1 MPRRGARRKRTGRN
15 LTPIEAMNL
24 LKFINETFTSDFW
37 EHAGF
42 NPTEEGV
49 RMLWDEYCGDL
60 SYGECI
66 QQLTKQFSIYIKPEV
81 REERMI
87 KSYIDASVN
96 NVLQEVTDELLKRYG
111 TIKISELYKKDKVVV
126 TEQTCEPIY
135 RRINEE
141 YEFEREE
148 CREEKYEEVIDWNSL
163 FIEKTHPLYVYI
175 KEKFSCVDLYEMN
188 MVVFRLQAE
197 KTESDIIRFTEQ
209 FAREEGFKPAS
220 IPEIHLRAPWSLLW
234 IVTLKDTY
242 LDDKILVC
250 EYGTAMTPV
259 TVDTMTEIMETAVV
273 YPLTHKAQH
282 LIGVFAWILHEEK
295 GRMPGYYAYIY

>member
-1 MPRRGARRKRTGRN
+1 MPRRGARRKRSGRN
-15 LTPIEAMNL
+15 LTPIEVMNL
-24 LKFINETFTSDFW
+24 LKFIDETFDPDVW
-37 EHAGF
+37 EAFGF
-42 NPTEEGV
+42 NRSEEGV
-49 RMLWDEYCGDL
+49 RQVWDEYCGDL

-66 QQLTKQFSIYIKPEV
+66 QQLTKQFSTYIKPEV

-96 NVLQEVTDELLKRYG
+96 NVLQEVTDELQKRYG
-111 TIKISELYKKDKVVV
+111 TTKISELYKKDKVVV
-126 TEQTCEPIY
+126 TEQVCEPVY

-175 KEKFSCVDLYEMN
+175 KEKYNCIDLYEMDIAT
-188 MVVFRLQAE
+188 FRLQAVD
-197 KTESDIIRFTEQ
+197 TERDIYSFTEEY
-209 FAREEGFKPAS
+209 ARMNMFKPAS
-220 IPEIHLRAPWSLLW
+220 IPVLHLRAPWNFIW

-242 LDDKILVC
+242 LTDKVLVC

-273 YPLTHKAQH
+273 YILTHKAPH